1 MPAPENDDNKRRAPR
16 LRTIKGASLVLP
28 GSGSTFS
35 CVMRNKSDTGAL
47 VEMPSTIGVPQTVT
61 LRTDDGLLERPCTVA
76 WRTETR
82 LGLAFTD

>member
-1 MPAPENDDNKRRAPR
+1 MPAPENDDDKRRAPR

-28 GSGSTFS
+28 GSASTFS
-35 CVMRNKSDTGAL
+35 CVMRNLSETGAL
-47 VEMPSTIGVPQTVT
+47 VELPSTIGVPHTVT